1 MLTFGTD
8 GVRGEFGKELTESY
22 AANLAEVAVQVMQCK
37 VVVIGRDT
45 RESGILLETAIATAL
60 TANGVEVQLMGVAP
74 TPAIAFAARQH
85 GVVAIAITAS
95 HNLFQDNGIKI
106 FGAGGRKLS
115 DVEQESIERGIMAR
129 NENATDSAARGSL
142 PARGAGHEAN
152 LAVGGEKSGVARPE
166 LLQEYCD
173 WLVGS
178 VRPDALKNL
187 HVALDCANGAF
198 SKVAPEVFSKLGA
211 TVTTM
216 NATPDG
222 KNINLQC
229 GATHP
234 APLCEV
240 VKNVGAHFGV
250 AFDGDGDRLI
260 AVDGNAQIVD
270 GDHLLAISAL
280 DMKRRGTLRNN
291 KVVVT
296 VMTNIGFH
304 QAMKNANIEVITTPV
319 GDRSVLL
326 ALDDESL
333 SLGGEQSGHIIYR
346 DLATTGD
353 GLLAAVTLGALIADS
368 KKSLGEI
375 ASHAMTSFPQ
385 VLINVRAV
393 NRVDGV
399 GQLFKSEIA
408 AAEETL
414 GENGRV
420 LVRTSGTEPMVRV
433 MVEAPQQEIA
443 EKVAATLAEAI
454 TTRLADSD
462 AKVD

>member
-8 GVRGEFGKELTESY
+8 GVRGEFGKELTENY
-22 AANLAEVAVQVMQCK
+22 AANLAEVAAQVLQCNL
-37 VVVIGRDT
+37 VVIGRDT
-45 RESGILLETAIATAL
+45 RESGVLLETAITKALATM
-60 TANGVEVQLMGVAP
+60 GVEVQLMGVAP
-74 TPAIAFAARQH
+74 TPAIAFAARKH

-95 HNLFQDNGIKI
+95 HNLYQDNGIKI
-106 FGAGGRKLS
+106 FGAGGCKLS
-115 DVEQESIERGIMAR
+115 DAEQESIEQAMLARG
-129 NENATDSAARGSL
+129 ENAKAADDMVSSSA
-142 PARGAGHEAN
+142 
-152 LAVGGEKSGVARPE
+152 KSGVARPE

-173 WLVGS
+173 WLVGL
-178 VRPDALKNL
+178 VRPGALKNL

-198 SKVAPEVFSKLGA
+198 SHVAPEVFSKLGA
-211 TVTTM
+211 TVTTI

-222 KNINLQC
+222 RNINLQC

-234 APLCEV
+234 EPLSEV
-240 VKNVGAHFGV
+240 VKSVGAHFGV

-280 DMKRRGTLRNN
+280 DMKHRGTLRNN

-304 QAMKNANIEVITTPV
+304 QAMKNAGIEVVTTPV

-353 GLLAAVTLGALIADS
+353 GLLAAVSLAALIVES
-368 KKSLGEI
+368 EKSLSEI
-375 ASHAMTSFPQ
+375 ANSAMTSFPQ
-385 VLINVRAV
+385 VLINLRVGK
-393 NRVDGV
+393 RVDGV
-399 GQLFKSEIA
+399 DQLFKGEIA
-408 AAEETL
+408 AAEKTL
-414 GENGRV
+414 GASGRV
-420 LVRTSGTEPMVRV
+420 LVRASGTEPMVRV
-433 MVEAPQQEIA
+433 MVEAPQQDIA

-454 TTRLADSD
+454 TARLG
-462 AKVD
+462 

>member
-8 GVRGEFGKELTESY
+8 GVRGEFGKELTENY
-22 AANLAEVAVQVMQCK
+22 AANLAEVAAQVLQCNL
-37 VVVIGRDT
+37 VVIGRDT
-45 RESGILLETAIATAL
+45 RESGVLLETAITKALATM
-60 TANGVEVQLMGVAP
+60 GVEVQLMGVAP
-74 TPAIAFAARQH
+74 TPAIAFAARKH

-95 HNLFQDNGIKI
+95 HNLYQDNGVKI
-106 FGAGGRKLS
+106 FGAGGCKLS
-115 DVEQESIERGIMAR
+115 DAEQESIEQAMLARG
-129 NENATDSAARGSL
+129 ENAKAADNMVSSSA
-142 PARGAGHEAN
+142 
-152 LAVGGEKSGVARPE
+152 KSGVARPE

-173 WLVGS
+173 WLVGL
-178 VRPDALKNL
+178 VRPGALKNL

-198 SKVAPEVFSKLGA
+198 SHVAPEVFSKLGA
-211 TVTTM
+211 TVTTI

-222 KNINLQC
+222 RNINLQC

-234 APLCEV
+234 EPLSEV
-240 VKNVGAHFGV
+240 VKSVGAHFGV

-280 DMKRRGTLRNN
+280 DMKHRGTLHNN

-304 QAMKNANIEVITTPV
+304 QAMKNAGIEVVTTPV

-353 GLLAAVTLGALIADS
+353 GLLAAVSLAALIVES
-368 KKSLGEI
+368 KKSLSEI
-375 ASHAMTSFPQ
+375 ANTAMTSFPQ
-385 VLINVRAV
+385 VLINLRVGK
-393 NRVDGV
+393 RVDGV
-399 GQLFKSEIA
+399 DQLFKSEIA
-408 AAEETL
+408 AAEKTL
-414 GENGRV
+414 GASGRV
-420 LVRTSGTEPMVRV
+420 LVRASGTEPMVRV
-433 MVEAPQQEIA
+433 MVEAPQQDIA

-454 TTRLADSD
+454 TARLG
-462 AKVD
+462 

>member
-8 GVRGEFGKELTESY
+8 GVRGEFGKELTENY
-22 AANLAEVAVQVMQCK
+22 AANLAEVAAQVLQCNL
-37 VVVIGRDT
+37 VVIGRDT
-45 RESGILLETAIATAL
+45 RESGVLLETAITKALATM
-60 TANGVEVQLMGVAP
+60 GVEVQLMGIAP
-74 TPAIAFAARQH
+74 TPAIAFAARKH

-95 HNLFQDNGIKI
+95 HNLYQDNGIKI
-106 FGAGGRKLS
+106 FGAGGCKLS
-115 DVEQESIERGIMAR
+115 DAEQESIEQAMLARG
-129 NENATDSAARGSL
+129 ENAKAADNMVPSSA
-142 PARGAGHEAN
+142 
-152 LAVGGEKSGVARPE
+152 KSGVARPE

-173 WLVGS
+173 WLVGL
-178 VRPDALKNL
+178 VRPGALKNL

-198 SKVAPEVFSKLGA
+198 SHVAPEVFSKLGA
-211 TVTTM
+211 TVTTI

-222 KNINLQC
+222 RNINLQC

-234 APLCEV
+234 EPLSEV
-240 VKNVGAHFGV
+240 VKSVGAHFGV

-280 DMKRRGTLRNN
+280 DMKHRGTLRNN

-304 QAMKNANIEVITTPV
+304 QAMKNAGIEVVTTPV

-353 GLLAAVTLGALIADS
+353 GLLAAVSLAALIAES
-368 KKSLGEI
+368 KKSLSEI
-375 ASHAMTSFPQ
+375 ANTAMTSFPQ
-385 VLINVRAV
+385 VLINLRVGK
-393 NRVDGV
+393 RVDGV
-399 GQLFKSEIA
+399 DQLFKSEIA
-408 AAEETL
+408 AAEKTL
-414 GENGRV
+414 GASGRV
-420 LVRTSGTEPMVRV
+420 LVRASGTEPMVRV
-433 MVEAPQQEIA
+433 MVEAPQQDIA

-454 TTRLADSD
+454 TARLG
-462 AKVD
+462 

>member
-8 GVRGEFGKELTESY
+8 GVRGEFGKELTENY
-22 AANLAEVAVQVMQCK
+22 AANLAEVAAKVLQCNL
-37 VVVIGRDT
+37 VVIGRDT
-45 RESGILLETAIATAL
+45 RESGVLLETAITKALATM
-60 TANGVEVQLMGVAP
+60 GVEVQLMGIAP
-74 TPAIAFAARQH
+74 TPAIAFAARKH

-95 HNLFQDNGIKI
+95 HNLYQDNGIKI
-106 FGAGGRKLS
+106 FGAGGCKLS
-115 DVEQESIERGIMAR
+115 DAEQESIEQAMLARG
-129 NENATDSAARGSL
+129 ENAKAADNMVSSSA
-142 PARGAGHEAN
+142 
-152 LAVGGEKSGVARPE
+152 KSGVARPE

-173 WLVGS
+173 WLVGL
-178 VRPDALKNL
+178 VRPGALKNL

-198 SKVAPEVFSKLGA
+198 SHVAPEVFSKLGA
-211 TVTTM
+211 TVTTI

-222 KNINLQC
+222 RNINLQC

-234 APLCEV
+234 EPLSEV
-240 VKNVGAHFGV
+240 VKSVGAHFGV

-280 DMKRRGTLRNN
+280 DMKHRGTLRNN

-304 QAMKNANIEVITTPV
+304 QAMKNAGIEVVTTPV

-353 GLLAAVTLGALIADS
+353 GLLAAVSLAALIAES
-368 KKSLGEI
+368 KKSLSEI
-375 ASHAMTSFPQ
+375 ANTAMTSFPQ
-385 VLINVRAV
+385 VLINLRVGK
-393 NRVDGV
+393 RVDGV
-399 GQLFKSEIA
+399 DQLFKGEIA
-408 AAEETL
+408 AAEKTL
-414 GENGRV
+414 GASGRV
-420 LVRTSGTEPMVRV
+420 LVRASGTEPMVRV
-433 MVEAPQQEIA
+433 MVEAPQQDIA

-454 TTRLADSD
+454 TARLG
-462 AKVD
+462 

>member
-8 GVRGEFGKELTESY
+8 GVRGEFGKELTENY
-22 AANLAEVAVQVMQCK
+22 AANLAEVAAQVLQCNL
-37 VVVIGRDT
+37 VVIGRDT
-45 RESGILLETAIATAL
+45 RESGVLLETAITKALATM
-60 TANGVEVQLMGVAP
+60 GVEVQLMGVAP
-74 TPAIAFAARQH
+74 TPAIAFAARKH

-95 HNLFQDNGIKI
+95 HNLYQDNGIKI
-106 FGAGGRKLS
+106 FGAGGCKLS
-115 DVEQESIERGIMAR
+115 DAEQESIEQAMLARG
-129 NENATDSAARGSL
+129 ENAKAADDMVSSSA
-142 PARGAGHEAN
+142 
-152 LAVGGEKSGVARPE
+152 KSGVARPE

-173 WLVGS
+173 WLVGL
-178 VRPDALKNL
+178 VRPGALKNL

-198 SKVAPEVFSKLGA
+198 SHVAPEVFSKLGA
-211 TVTTM
+211 TVTTI

-222 KNINLQC
+222 RNINLQC

-234 APLCEV
+234 EPLSEV
-240 VKNVGAHFGV
+240 VKSVGAHFGV

-280 DMKRRGTLRNN
+280 DMKHRGTLRNN

-304 QAMKNANIEVITTPV
+304 QAMKNAGIEVVTTPV

-353 GLLAAVTLGALIADS
+353 GLLAAVSLAALIAES
-368 KKSLGEI
+368 KKSLSEI
-375 ASHAMTSFPQ
+375 ANTAMTSFPQ
-385 VLINVRAV
+385 VLINLRVGK
-393 NRVDGV
+393 RVDGV
-399 GQLFKSEIA
+399 DQLFKSEIA
-408 AAEETL
+408 AAEKTL
-414 GENGRV
+414 GASGRV
-420 LVRTSGTEPMVRV
+420 LVRASGTEPMVRV
-433 MVEAPQQEIA
+433 MVEAPQQDIA

-454 TTRLADSD
+454 TARLG
-462 AKVD
+462 

>member
-8 GVRGEFGKELTESY
+8 GVRGEFGKELTENY
-22 AANLAEVAVQVMQCK
+22 AANLAEVAAQVLQCNL
-37 VVVIGRDT
+37 VVIGRDT
-45 RESGILLETAIATAL
+45 RESGVLLETAITKALATM
-60 TANGVEVQLMGVAP
+60 GVEVQLMGVAP
-74 TPAIAFAARQH
+74 TPAIAFAARKH

-95 HNLFQDNGIKI
+95 HNLYQDNGIKI
-106 FGAGGRKLS
+106 FGAGGCKLS
-115 DVEQESIERGIMAR
+115 DAEQESIEQAMLARG
-129 NENATDSAARGSL
+129 ENAKAADDMVSSSA
-142 PARGAGHEAN
+142 
-152 LAVGGEKSGVARPE
+152 KSGVARPE

-173 WLVGS
+173 WLVGL
-178 VRPDALKNL
+178 VRPGALKNL

-198 SKVAPEVFSKLGA
+198 SHVAPEVFSKLGA
-211 TVTTM
+211 TVTTI

-222 KNINLQC
+222 RNINLQC

-234 APLCEV
+234 EPLSEV
-240 VKNVGAHFGV
+240 VKSVGAHFGV

-280 DMKRRGTLRNN
+280 DMKHRGTLRNN

-304 QAMKNANIEVITTPV
+304 QAMKNAGIEVVTTPV

-353 GLLAAVTLGALIADS
+353 GLLAAVSLAALIVES
-368 KKSLGEI
+368 KKSLSEI
-375 ASHAMTSFPQ
+375 ANGAMTSFPQ
-385 VLINVRAV
+385 VLINLRVGK
-393 NRVDGV
+393 RVDGV
-399 GQLFKSEIA
+399 DQLFKSEIA
-408 AAEETL
+408 AAEKTL
-414 GENGRV
+414 GASGRV
-420 LVRTSGTEPMVRV
+420 LVRASGTEPMVRV
-433 MVEAPQQEIA
+433 MVEAPQQDIA

-454 TTRLADSD
+454 TARLG
-462 AKVD
+462 

>member
-8 GVRGEFGKELTESY
+8 GVRGEFGKELTENY
-22 AANLAEVAVQVMQCK
+22 AANLAEVAAQVLQCNL
-37 VVVIGRDT
+37 VVIGRDT
-45 RESGILLETAIATAL
+45 RESGVLLETAITKALATM
-60 TANGVEVQLMGVAP
+60 GVEVQLMGVAP
-74 TPAIAFAARQH
+74 TPAIAFAARKH

-95 HNLFQDNGIKI
+95 HNLYQDNGIKI
-106 FGAGGRKLS
+106 FGAGGCKLS
-115 DVEQESIERGIMAR
+115 DAEQESIEQAMLARG
-129 NENATDSAARGSL
+129 ENAKAADNMVPSSA
-142 PARGAGHEAN
+142 
-152 LAVGGEKSGVARPE
+152 KSGVARPE

-173 WLVGS
+173 WLVGL
-178 VRPDALKNL
+178 VRPGALKNL

-198 SKVAPEVFSKLGA
+198 SHVAPEVFSKLGA
-211 TVTTM
+211 TVTTI

-222 KNINLQC
+222 RNINLQC

-234 APLCEV
+234 EPLSEV
-240 VKNVGAHFGV
+240 VKSVGAHFGV

-280 DMKRRGTLRNN
+280 DMKHRGTLRNN

-304 QAMKNANIEVITTPV
+304 QAMKNAGIEVVTTPV

-353 GLLAAVTLGALIADS
+353 GLLAAVSLAALIAES
-368 KKSLGEI
+368 KKSLSEI
-375 ASHAMTSFPQ
+375 ANTAMTSFPQ
-385 VLINVRAV
+385 VLINLRVGK
-393 NRVDGV
+393 RVDGV
-399 GQLFKSEIA
+399 DQLFKSEIA
-408 AAEETL
+408 AAEKTL
-414 GENGRV
+414 GASGRV
-420 LVRTSGTEPMVRV
+420 LVRASGTEPMVRV
-433 MVEAPQQEIA
+433 MVEAPQQDIA

-454 TTRLADSD
+454 TARLG
-462 AKVD
+462 